1 MILLDTNVV
10 SAMMMPAPPGPVI
23 KWLNHQETVTLFLS
37 TITIAEIAYGL
48 AVLPDGRRRR
58 SLAERFD
65 RFVADGFEQ
74 RVLDFDRR
82 AALDYGDV
90 MSRRRAMG
98 RPLAALD
105 GQIAAVA
112 RVNHLAVATRNVRDF
127 EHCDI
132 DLVNPFDSGEPRP
145 STRA

>member
-1 MILLDTNVV
+1 MILRDTNVV
-10 SAMMMPAPPGPVI
+10 SAMMMPAPPGPII

-37 TITIAEIAYGL
+37 TITIGEIAYGL
-48 AVLPDGRRRR
+48 AVLADGSRRR
-58 SLAERFD
+58 SLAQRFD

-74 RVLDFDRR
+74 RVLDFHRR
-82 AALDYGDV
+82 AALDYGEV

-98 RPLAALD
+98 RPLTALD

-112 RVNHLAVATRNVRDF
+112 CVNHLAVATRNVRDF

-132 DLVNPFDSGEPRP
+132 DLVNPFESGDPRP
-145 STRA
+145 SV